1 VRGFIKDIRERFTR
15 LNQNQRI
22 ILLATAFLIVL
33 NFIILILSID
43 IIFRVLELIDIIALL
58 SLYVFCG
65 AHGIME

>member
-15 LNQNQRI
+15 LSQNQRI

-43 IIFRVLELIDIIALL
+43 IIFRVLEKI
-58 SLYVFCG
+58 G
-65 AHGIME
+65 

>member
-1 VRGFIKDIRERFTR
+1 MRGFIKGIRERFTG

-43 IIFRVLELIDIIALL
+43 IIFRVLEKI
-58 SLYVFCG
+58 G
-65 AHGIME
+65 

>member
-1 VRGFIKDIRERFTR
+1 VRGFIKDIRKRVTR

-43 IIFRVLELIDIIALL
+43 IIFRVLEKI
-58 SLYVFCG
+58 G
-65 AHGIME
+65 